1 MSVHTAIRQ
10 MRGFAM
16 RPALSAGGARK
27 RGRGGCGVAVALLS
41 GGAEARAQSLPS
53 GQSVDLQDVI
63 IEEISGRT
71 IVRFRFLAPAIAR
84 DGGTVQFAQAERD
97 MELLCEAVALPY
109 LSDHAIPAQSVVISL
124 ADREVE
130 FGVANPEA
138 TQFFEAYSVEDG
150 ICVWEGL

>member
-10 MRGFAM
+10 MRGYAT
-16 RPALSAGGARK
+16 RPAPSAGGAREW
-27 RGRGGCGVAVALLS
+27 GRGGCGVAVALLT
-41 GGAEARAQSLPS
+41 GVAEGRAQPLPS

-63 IEEISGRT
+63 IEEVSGRS

-84 DGGTVQFAQAERD
+84 DGGTVRFAQAERD
-97 MELLCEAVALPY
+97 MELLCKTVALPY
-109 LSDHAIPAQSVVISL
+109 LSDYDIPAQSVVISL

-138 TQFFEAYSVEDG
+138 TQFFEAYRVENG
-150 ICVWEGL
+150 TCIWEGL